1 VAKLLIFRGETP
13 HAEVELSTGTVR
25 VGRSAQNDI
34 VLEDPSKGVSRTHAE
49 IRFERGHHVL
59 VDQDSQN
66 GIWVSGSRVA
76 SVVLAP
82 HVVASVGPFR
92 LMIDAPAP
100 AAAIYAADTPTEFNT
115 LADRPTGPLMP
126 DDIPITEPPTERPS
140 STNERPRAR
149 GWHEQPRTWF
159 IAGAAAL
166 FIAAAGF
173 AAYRALPKATPP
185 SIDLAAARAMVD
197 SGNCEQA
204 AVEHINPALSAN
216 PNDADA
222 LELRGRCT
230 PAAPAPAPAPE
241 QAPSAEASPAPD
253 TTATP
258 ELDQVEAL
266 IAANGCAEAVQRV
279 NVVLAGD
286 PNNER
291 AKELA
296 TQAAGCGAAT
306 PSAPPTAVVRT
317 GALAVKESPSQGGLD
332 LMPKEL
338 EKDYQKRKLAMRKR
352 YDDAV
357 SMLQRQEHQQAA
369 RAFDE
374 IAQEVPTGYL
384 ELAQRRADA
393 HEGIKQQAV
402 KALDLAQAAEKAGEF
417 EAAADSYR
425 RANALDPGVRIEAP
439 LQRIAEQKIGRGRK
453 RCDEAKVAFS
463 YGENAAA
470 RAAFQDVLTLLPPS
484 DPCHTLAAD
493 RLKQLGK

>member
-1 VAKLLIFRGETP
+1 VAKLLIHRGETP
-13 HAEVELSTGTVR
+13 HAEVELSTATVR

-34 VLEDPSKGVSRTHAE
+34 VLEDPSKGVSRSHAE

-66 GIWVSGSRVA
+66 GIWVSGSRVS

-92 LMIDAPAP
+92 LMMEAPAP
-100 AAAIYAADTPTEFNT
+100 AAATYAADTPTEFNT

-126 DDIPITEPPTERPS
+126 DDIPISEPPTERS
-140 STNERPRAR
+140 TSTNERPRAR

-159 IAGAAAL
+159 IAAAVAL
-166 FIAAAGF
+166 LIAAAGF
-173 AAYRALPKATPP
+173 AAHRARPKGIPP
-185 SIDLAAARAMVD
+185 SFDLAAARAMVD

-204 AVEHINPALSAN
+204 AVEHINPALIAN

-222 LELRGRCT
+222 LELRARCIS
-230 PAAPAPAPAPE
+230 PSPAPARAPE
-241 QAPSAEASPAPD
+241 PEPVAEAGPPPD
-253 TTATP
+253 TTVTP

-296 TQAAGCGAAT
+296 TRAAGCGAA
-306 PSAPPTAVVRT
+306 APPAPAPPGVRT
-317 GALAVKESPSQGGLD
+317 GALAVKEPPSEGGLD
-332 LMPKEL
+332 LMPREL
-338 EKDYQKRKLAMRKR
+338 EKDYQKRKLAMRRR

-357 SMLQRQEHQQAA
+357 SMLQGQEHQQAA

-402 KALDLAQAAEKAGEF
+402 KALNLAQAAEKAGEF
-417 EAAADSYR
+417 EAAADAYR
-425 RANALDPGVRIEAP
+425 RANALDPGVRIDGA

>member
-1 VAKLLIFRGETP
+1 VAKLLIYRGETP

-25 VGRSAQNDI
+25 IGRSAQNDI

-49 IRFERGHHVL
+49 IRFERGHYVL

-66 GIWVSGSRVA
+66 GIWVSGSRLS

-166 FIAAAGF
+166 LIAAAGF
-173 AAYRALPKATPP
+173 AAYRALPKGTPP
-185 SIDLAAARAMVD
+185 SFDLAAARAMVD
-197 SGNCEQA
+197 SGNCERA

-222 LELRGRCT
+222 LELRRRCT
-230 PAAPAPAPAPE
+230 PAAAPPAPE
-241 QAPSAEASPAPD
+241 SEPAPSAEASPPPD
-253 TTATP
+253 TTVTP

-279 NVVLAGD
+279 DVVLAGD

-296 TQAAGCGAAT
+296 TRAAGCGAAT
-306 PSAPPTAVVRT
+306 PPAPPTPGVRT
-317 GALAVKESPSQGGLD
+317 SALAVKESPSQGGLD

-338 EKDYQKRKLAMRKR
+338 EKDYQKRKLTMRRR
-352 YDDAV
+352 YDEAV

-417 EAAADSYR
+417 EAAADAYR
-425 RANALDPGVRIEAP
+425 RANALDPGVRIDAP